1 MEQGGREMR
10 RIEIDLADLMIA
22 FESASYEMHYYLD
35 LETGQVLWISDEID
49 RELETIYHQAEQA
62 IDAES
67 GEDLDPV
74 AAIEASDLSDWEK
87 EAALEAYQVER
98 GFGTRYVS
106 VPEADSREG
115 YRDMQDFIATVRD
128 ERLQDLLWGVIRGRG
143 AFRRFKDVLAEHP
156 RERERWFEF
165 KDQRLEERVL
175 EWLEYEDIEPI
186 LAEPLAEP
194 EG

>member
-1 MEQGGREMR
+1 MKK
-10 RIEIDLADLMIA
+10 IEIDLADLMIA

-35 LETGQVLWISDEID
+35 LETGKVLWISDEID
-49 RELETIYHQAEQA
+49 RELETIFHEAEQA
-62 IDAES
+62 TDAGP
-67 GEDLDPV
+67 GEELDLV
-74 AAIEASDLSDWEK
+74 AAIEASDLSDWEQ
-87 EAALEAYQVER
+87 EAVLEAYQVER
-98 GFGTRYVS
+98 GFGSRYIS

-128 ERLQDLLWGVIRGRG
+128 ERLQDLLWMAIRGRG

-165 KDQRLEERVL
+165 KDQRLQERVL

-186 LAEPLAEP
+186 RAEPSEEP